1 MELVRAFL
9 KGILK
14 LLFKC
19 NGALVNDSH
28 LWLID
33 PVVISVLRDLFTW
46 IVAVSIVV
54 LLVTFY

>member
-1 MELVRAFL
+1 MELVRAYL

-19 NGALVNDSH
+19 DGALVNDSH

-33 PVVISVLRDLFTW
+33 PVVIDPLCYEIFSPDLRLSVL
-46 IVAVSIVV
+46 
-54 LLVTFY
+54 